1 MRRYHEI
8 GLKIEIE
15 AVLRALNS
23 FSSSVHP
30 TGAVLVMRVRPQ
42 PVATI
47 DTMCPHGQ
55 LRKADATVG
64 IKYDPVGMAVAQG
77 HNDDP
82 TQGHLK
88 TSARAR
94 CAS

>member
-1 MRRYHEI
+1 MA
-8 GLKIEIE
+8 IETE
-15 AVLRALNS
+15 AVGAGLNS
-23 FSSSVHP
+23 LGRSVHP
-30 TGAVLVMRVRPQ
+30 KWAVLGMLVRPQ

-47 DTMCPHGQ
+47 DTMCPRGQ

-77 HNDDP
+77 HKDDP
-82 TQGHLK
+82 TQGHIK

>member
-1 MRRYHEI
+1 MRRNLEI
-8 GLKIEIE
+8 GLTIESV
-15 AVLRALNS
+15 AARAAPNS

-77 HNDDP
+77 HKDDP

>member
-1 MRRYHEI
+1 MA
-8 GLKIEIE
+8 IETE
-15 AVLRALNS
+15 AVGAGPNS

-77 HNDDP
+77 HKDDP

>member
-1 MRRYHEI
+1 MSDS
-8 GLKIEIE
+8 LAIES
-15 AVLRALNS
+15 VDVDPTLNS
-23 FSSSVHP
+23 FRPCVHP
-30 TGAVLVMRVRPQ
+30 TGAVLVMLVRPQ

-77 HNDDP
+77 HKDDP